1 MICRNRLYDGSAR
14 IFFINLKNSALFL
27 YYHMADTRLMEKVL
41 DEIRKEE
48 EARKKKK
55 KKLFS
60 IRKEKRLQYYSGW
73 HKDDGPVNET
83 KEEQK
88 KLS

>member
-1 MICRNRLYDGSAR
+1 
-14 IFFINLKNSALFL
+14 
-27 YYHMADTRLMEKVL
+27 MADTRLMEKVL

-73 HKDDGPVNET
+73 HKDDRPVDEI
-83 KEEQK
+83 KGEKQK
-88 KLS
+88 RLV